1 MLGSLSTAVSGL
13 EAYQQDMEVIGNN
26 IANSNTTAF
35 KGATVDLGNT
45 FSNTLLAATSGSGTN
60 TMQVGTGVAIDSI
73 NNNWSEGTLSNT
85 NNTNDLA
92 ISGNGFFTV
101 RDPNAA
107 AGTDYLSQDGALTVD
122 PNGYLVDGNG
132 FRIQAYT
139 LTNGALGTTPGD
151 IQLPAGQ
158 NNGTFSVS
166 STGVVSYLN
175 TTTNQE
181 TTIGQ
186 LTLQSVQNPN
196 ALVSVAGNLYSNQ
209 ANAGTTAGVAGTS
222 GTALAGTTIQQGY
235 LEMSNVDL
243 SNEMANLITAQRGF
257 EANSKIITSSDE
269 LLQTVI
275 NMIH

>member
-26 IANSNTTAF
+26 IANSNTTGF
-35 KGATVDLGNT
+35 KDATVDLGNT
-45 FSNTLLAATSGSGTN
+45 FSNTLLAASSGSGTN
-60 TMQVGTGVAIDSI
+60 TMQVGTGVAIDAI
-73 NNNWSEGTLSNT
+73 NNNWSEGTLTST
-85 NNTNDLA
+85 NNSSDLA

-107 AGTDYLSQDGALTVD
+107 AGTNYLTQDGALSVD
-122 PNGYLVDGNG
+122 PTGYLVDANG
-132 FRIQAYT
+132 FRIQAYSTGATPT
-139 LTNGALGTTPGD
+139 LGD
-151 IQLPAGQ
+151 VQLPASQ
-158 NNGTFSVS
+158 NNGQFSVS
-166 STGVVSYLN
+166 STGVISYYN
-175 TTTNQE
+175 TQTNAE
-181 TTIGQ
+181 TTLGQ
-186 LTLQSVQNPN
+186 LALTSVQNPN
-196 ALVSVAGNLYSNQ
+196 ALVSVAGNLYTNQ
-209 ANAGTTAGVAGTS
+209 SNAGATTGTAGTAQ
-222 GTALAGTTIQQGY
+222 TALADTTIQQGY

>member
-35 KGATVDLGNT
+35 KGSTVDLGNT

-73 NNNWSEGTLSNT
+73 SNNWSEGTLSNT

-107 AGTDYLSQDGALTVD
+107 GTTDTDYLTQDGALTVD
-122 PNGYLVDGNG
+122 PSGYLVDSNG
-132 FRIQAYT
+132 FRIQAYGT
-139 LTNGALGTTPGD
+139 GANSAKVGD
-151 IQLPAGQ
+151 VQLPPGQ
-158 NNGTFSVS
+158 NDGTFSVS
-166 STGVVSYLN
+166 STGVISYYDTSLK
-175 TTTNQE
+175 QE
-181 TTIGQ
+181 TTLGQ
-186 LTLQSVQNPN
+186 LTLTSVQNPN
-196 ALVSVAGNLYSNQ
+196 ALVSMAGNLFTNQ
-209 ANAGTTAGVAGTS
+209 GAAGATAGVAGAS
-222 GTALAGTTIQQGY
+222 GTALASTTIQQGY
-235 LEMSNVDL
+235 LETSNVDL

-257 EANSKIITSSDE
+257 EANSKIVTASDE
-269 LLQTVI
+269 LLQTVV
-275 NMIH
+275 NMVH